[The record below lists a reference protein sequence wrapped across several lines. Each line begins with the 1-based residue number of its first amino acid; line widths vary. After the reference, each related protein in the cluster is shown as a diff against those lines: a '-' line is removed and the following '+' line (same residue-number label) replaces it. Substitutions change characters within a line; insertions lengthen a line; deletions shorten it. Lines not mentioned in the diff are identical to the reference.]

1 MTRKLEMNQA
11 KTDFD
16 LMIKDTNGCLDKFII
31 IEDGKKKAIIM
42 SFDEYESILD
52 SMEMFSEDKA
62 AVLK

>member
-11 KTDFD
+11 KTDFN
-16 LMIKDTNGCLDKFII
+16 LMIKDANGCLDKFII